1 MRLPAPAPADSL
13 PSPAHGGTGQGMAGK
28 ILINYRREDARAD
41 ARNIRAASSTSILKA
56 VELLP

>member
-1 MRLPAPAPADSL
+1 L